1 MIDPEHHDGPP
12 PAWPD
17 EARGTKPARKDHALT
32 FRAASELTSTPTPHA
47 WLVRSL
53 FELGSLVLVFGD
65 AASAKTWLVLSWA
78 VHVAAGLPWFGHATK
93 PGAVFIIAGEGLRGI
108 GRRLAGLSRHYGI
121 ELEGLPIYVS
131 DRATALADQVAVAE
145 LIECI
150 RSMAAEAGEAPVLV
164 ILDTLSR
171 NYGPGDENSTA
182 DAAAVVAALDWIKD
196 EFGAAVLVVHHVG
209 HGDRTRARGSTV
221 LRGALDTEFRVVK
234 DEAGVIELA
243 CTKMKDAEAP
253 APQHFMLADVMLDWR
268 DEDGQPVRS
277 AAIVPTEAPPPAA
290 VSSSGLGRRQLE
302 ALRLLIEE
310 YARRRENLHKGGH
323 DGTTAK
329 VEMDYWREALR
340 GAGFTRQQVWKV
352 TSGLQARGAIR
363 LVGPHVLLTSEDAP
377 E

>member
-1 MIDPEHHDGPP
+1 MRP
-12 PAWPD
+12 
-17 EARGTKPARKDHALT
+17 
-32 FRAASELTSTPTPHA
+32 AASAPLA
-47 WLVRSL
+47 
-53 FELGSLVLVFGD
+53 SLVLVFGD

-78 VHVAAGLPWFGHATK
+78 IHVASGRAWFGHATR

-108 GRRLAGLSRHYGI
+108 GRRLAGLSLHYGI
-121 ELEGLPIYVS
+121 DLERLPRYVS
-131 DRATALADQVAVAE
+131 DRATSLSDQLAVAE
-145 LIECI
+145 LILCI
-150 RSMAAEAGEAPVLV
+150 RGMVAQAGTAPVLV

-182 DAAAVVAALDWIKD
+182 AAAVVAALDWIKD

-221 LRGALDTEFRVVK
+221 LRGALDTEFRVAK
-234 DEAGVIELA
+234 DDAGVIELA

-253 APQHFMLADVMLDWR
+253 AALHVMLADVMLDWR
-268 DEDGQPVRS
+268 DEVGQPVRS

-310 YARRRENLHKGGH
+310 YARRRENLRKGGH
-323 DGTTAK
+323 DGANSK
-329 VEMDYWREALR
+329 VELDYWREALR
-340 GAGFTRQQVWKV
+340 GAGFSRQQVWKV
-352 TSGLQARGAIR
+352 TSALQARGAVR
-363 LVGPHVLLTSEDAP
+363 LVGPHVLLTSEEAA